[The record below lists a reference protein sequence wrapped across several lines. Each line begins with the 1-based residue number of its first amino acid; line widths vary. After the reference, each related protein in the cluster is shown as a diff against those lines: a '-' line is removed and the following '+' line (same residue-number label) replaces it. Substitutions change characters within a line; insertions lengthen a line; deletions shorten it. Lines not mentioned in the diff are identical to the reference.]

1 MKINN
6 TQVQY
11 LYNWLNAPLHGEQAR
26 ARNKFTAIIEKQYLA
41 SLDGRTDILKKF
53 ADKDKKTKEPVVEN
67 GLYKMSKA
75 EDKDKAQKEVTK
87 FLAKETTYA
96 LTKNEKALVKTVIK
110 ILNDAKIPLDISNG
124 KVYDSVMSE
133 LEAVKLLNWISDKK
147 HLAIGVFC
155 LAHKVLTLSIYMV
168 YSVQ

>member
-6 TQVQY
+6 TDVQY

-53 ADKDKKTKEPVVEN
+53 SDKDKKTKEPIVEN
-67 GLYKMSKA
+67 GLYKMSDTKLEEAKKEVNKFLDKVTTYELTKA
-75 EDKDKAQKEVTK
+75 EKQ
-87 FLAKETTYA
+87 
-96 LTKNEKALVKTVIK
+96 LVKTIIK
-110 ILNDAKIPLDISNG
+110 ILNDAKIPLDIANG

-133 LEAVKLLNWISDKK
+133 LEAVK
-147 HLAIGVFC
+147 
-155 LAHKVLTLSIYMV
+155 
-168 YSVQ
+168 